1 MTDQQTHRRPTI
13 AEQVQKRLAD
23 DILSGNLPPG
33 SVIEETTL
41 AECYGVS
48 RTPVREAVRRLAE
61 SGLIDTRPRQ
71 RAVVARL
78 TMSSV
83 LEMFEVMAELE
94 GLCARLAARRI
105 TPEGRIALKAAC
117 ADAHTQAMNL
127 DVDAYYVVNERF
139 HELIY
144 QAAHNQYLEQ
154 ETRRLRDRLR
164 PYRLHQGRSPGR
176 MAGSDGEHAQ
186 VMAAILRGDADD
198 AASLMRAH
206 VVIQGDVLRDFIL
219 RPPPGLAD
227 AG

>member
-1 MTDQQTHRRPTI
+1 MTEQTRPRRPTI
-13 AEQVQKRLAD
+13 AESVQKRLAD
-23 DILSGNLPPG
+23 DILSGELPPG
-33 SVIEETTL
+33 SVIEETHL
-41 AECYGVS
+41 AERYGVS

-61 SGLIDTRPRQ
+61 SGLIETRPRQ

-78 TMSSV
+78 TISSV

-105 TPEGRIALKAAC
+105 TERGRAALQQAC
-117 ADAHTQAMNL
+117 AEAHAEAVQG
-127 DVDAYYVVNERF
+127 DVNAYYEINERF

-144 QAAHNQYLEQ
+144 EAAHNRYLEQ

-176 MAGSDGEHAQ
+176 LGRSDGEHAE
-186 VMAAILRGDADD
+186 VMAAILAGEADR
-198 AASLMRAH
+198 AADLMRAH

-219 RPPPGLAD
+219 RPPPGLAET
-227 AG
+227 G

>member
-1 MTDQQTHRRPTI
+1 MTEQTSPRRPTI
-13 AEQVQKRLAD
+13 AESVQKRLAD
-23 DILSGNLPPG
+23 DILSGELPPG
-33 SVIEETTL
+33 SVIEETHL
-41 AECYGVS
+41 ADRYGVS

-61 SGLIDTRPRQ
+61 SGLIETRPRQ
-71 RAVVARL
+71 RAVVARP

-105 TPEGRIALKAAC
+105 TERGRAALQQAC
-117 ADAHTQAMNL
+117 ADAHAQAVKG
-127 DVDAYYVVNERF
+127 DVNAYYEVNERF

-144 QAAHNQYLEQ
+144 EAAHNRYLEQ

-176 MAGSDGEHAQ
+176 LGRSDDEHGE
-186 VMAAILRGDADD
+186 VMAAILAGEADR
-198 AASLMRAH
+198 AADLMRAH

-219 RPPPGLAD
+219 RPPPGLAET
-227 AG
+227 G